1 MRKIWVRLRS
11 CPLTAKCTHMEDIM
25 FAHKKMQVAFVL
37 ATVSLSLPTFADA
50 PSEGYH
56 VAYKDISKEVLRNT
70 IGILTI
76 NSRAGKEA
84 TLQTYARE
92 AGQYVP
98 AALLEAADTTP
109 ISSFGYHPPVDSGTI
124 ENYRYPIIEAT
135 DSYVR
140 IVYDPVKNLSGWINL
155 IETGKRFS
163 TSVTML
169 HDLEALKS
177 FSIDIFSFTESGKRK
192 FYKFPGTPDNHFLV
206 EKSDI
211 SYWFLTVMDMR
222 KGYLQLGKPRFN
234 DSTLELEGVDPIGWI
249 RIRDDQGL
257 LTFWI
262 MLVDMC

>member
-84 TLQTYARE
+84 TLQTYAQK

-98 AALLEAADTTP
+98 AALLKAADTIP
-109 ISSFGYHPPVDSGTI
+109 ISSFGYHPTIDSEAIG
-124 ENYRYPIIEAT
+124 NYRYPIIERT
-135 DSYVR
+135 DMYVR
-140 IVYDPVKNLSGWINL
+140 IVYDPVKNLSAWINL
-155 IETGKRFS
+155 AEAEKHFS
-163 TSVTML
+163 TYVTML
-169 HDLEALKS
+169 HDLETLKS

-192 FYKFPGTPDNHFLV
+192 FYKFPGKPNNYFIV
-206 EKSDI
+206 EKSDT
-211 SYWFLTVMDMR
+211 SYGSLTVMDMR

-234 DSTLELEGVDPIGWI
+234 DSTFELEDVDPIGWI